1 MKLGQTSATVLLMV
15 LFFNIPAFAIEPE
28 SSCQALQ
35 NWAAGLEKL
44 PADYASY
51 SELNDGQ
58 RLAVYQR
65 LSSAER
71 AHLWQEQ
78 MREALR
84 SSAWEPAQ
92 RTLIDEV
99 GRFVTT
105 ESVAALRAGEG
116 PAFELAHRE
125 FRSLEDRVKAAF
137 PVEDAR
143 RLFFQLGR
151 AGEVGALR
159 LCNCNRDSLPC
170 STGFACGPAVCM
182 PTEQG
187 CGFLAQ
193 EACDGRC

>member
-1 MKLGQTSATVLLMV
+1 MKPGKTFATVLLMV
-15 LFFNIPAFAIEPE
+15 FLTIPAFAIEKE
-28 SSCQALQ
+28 SSCEALR

-44 PADYASY
+44 PTDYDSY

-78 MREALR
+78 LREAQR
-84 SSAWEPAQ
+84 SSALEPAQ
-92 RTLIDEV
+92 RTLIAEA
-99 GRFVTT
+99 GRFVTP
-105 ESVAALRAGEG
+105 ERVAALRAGEG
-116 PAFELAHRE
+116 SAFELAYRD

-137 PVEDAR
+137 PLEEVR
-143 RLFFQLGR
+143 RVFFQLGR
-151 AGEVGALR
+151 PTDAGALK
-159 LCNCNRDSLPC
+159 LCNCNQASLPC
-170 STGFACGPAVCM
+170 STGFACAQALCWH
-182 PTEQG
+182 TEEG